1 MTMKPWKLKTLWDAA
16 SEVLRGKF
24 IAILPQ
30 ETSNRQPKFI
40 PKETEKEEQNQ

>member
-1 MTMKPWKLKTLWDAA
+1 MGCSSSKKKVYGNM
-16 SEVLRGKF
+16 
-24 IAILPQ
+24 ILPQ

>member
-1 MTMKPWKLKTLWDAA
+1 MKAQLKTYGMQQ
-16 SEVLRGKF
+16 SKKKVYGNM
-24 IAILPQ
+24 ILPQ